1 MKNALKFTLVISIV
15 LVMLNIHI
23 AVFATN
29 VADIIDDTITKEEAI
44 PDEDL
49 TKINSSDVQNT
60 RRRTRY
66 AK

>member
-29 VADIIDDTITKEEAI
+29 VADIIDDTITKEETI